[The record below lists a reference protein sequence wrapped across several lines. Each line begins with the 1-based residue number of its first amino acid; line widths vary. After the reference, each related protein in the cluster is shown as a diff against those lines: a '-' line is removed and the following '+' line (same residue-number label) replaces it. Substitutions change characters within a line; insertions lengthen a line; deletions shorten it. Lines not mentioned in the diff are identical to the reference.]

1 MHADGYCMAGK
12 SKDKEAAWKFIEYAN
27 SPKGQEIVARTGRTV
42 PSLRSVAELAAF
54 LDPTQKPANSQV
66 WLDAVPT
73 LRTVP
78 VMSNW
83 PAIEDAASKE
93 VERAFYGQ
101 ATVEEAAASAAAL
114 TQSMFERGRPIINR
128 LLDKSRSSGNTANSM
143 AKCDYHSTIDQLLFT
158 GFTNLPG

>member
-1 MHADGYCMAGK
+1 MYFNSRRPVPTLRTIESFDWDVAPLPRGSQPATVLHADGYCMAGK

-42 PSLRSVAELAAF
+42 PSLRSVAESAAF

-78 VMSNW
+78 VISNW

-101 ATVEEAAASAAAL
+101 ATVEEAAAAADSL
-114 TQSMFERGRPIINR
+114 TAS
-128 LLDKSRSSGNTANSM
+128 
-143 AKCDYHSTIDQLLFT
+143 LFQQK
-158 GFTNLPG
+158 